1 MYVNTCT
8 VLYKV
13 VVSMRHEI
21 INNQGSISSA
31 LVQYLET
38 KVGYLELAPEE
49 DGKFLVHDTLCSLLP
64 LGPLDFLQLQVPERD
79 GDLLGGLVEL
89 HGAVAVEDV
98 PGLVIV
104 FVVAAARGGADE
116 LDGLLFADDGHGHLR
131 GRHVHVEHTTD
142 KQAHG
147 GGEAS
152 VGLHYLRGLLLD
164 DERTRNQIAQEL
176 RELGQELRDH
186 TRHRVRIV
194 LSHAAVDILQLLDL
208 LSHGPYDVR
217 EALAHLLKGV
227 KIGGYGTAVARE
239 LLFGFP
245 LD

>member
-89 HGAVAVEDV
+89 HGAVPVEDV
-98 PGLVIV
+98 PGLVV
-104 FVVAAARGGADE
+104 VLVVAAARGGADE
-116 LDGLLFADDGHGHLR
+116 LDGLLLADDGHGHLR
-131 GRHVHVEHTTD
+131 GRHVHVEHAAD

-147 GGEAS
+147 GGEAR
-152 VGLHYLRGLLLD
+152 VRLHHLRGLLLD
-164 DERTRNQIAQEL
+164 DERPGDQVAQEL
-176 RELGQELRDH
+176 RELREELGDDAGGH
-186 TRHRVRIV
+186 VRVF
-194 LSHAAVDILQLLDL
+194 L
-208 LSHGPYDVR
+208 
-217 EALAHLLKGV
+217 
-227 KIGGYGTAVARE
+227 
-239 LLFGFP
+239 
-245 LD
+245 